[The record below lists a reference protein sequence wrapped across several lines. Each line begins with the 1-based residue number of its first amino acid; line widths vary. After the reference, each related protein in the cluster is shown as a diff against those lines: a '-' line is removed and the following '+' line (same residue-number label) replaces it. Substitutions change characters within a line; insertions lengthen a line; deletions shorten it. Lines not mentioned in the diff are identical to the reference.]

1 MQQMQHKAFAV
12 CGWNPASLA
21 PHLLSFSSEYGSNA
35 QKREMLT
42 LKTGSKLQVCVSIA
56 LVLLQHPQVPR
67 ARYDDVHSFWE
78 SWCYFW
84 VVDPANKMHL

>member
-1 MQQMQHKAFAV
+1 
-12 CGWNPASLA
+12 
-21 PHLLSFSSEYGSNA
+21 
-35 QKREMLT
+35 MLT
-42 LKTGSKLQVCVSIA
+42 LKTGSRLQVCVSIA

-78 SWCYFW
+78 SWCSFW